1 MTTQTFQQAT
11 EGIPVSPTIKPV
23 DVSTAF
29 RGQAPE
35 MIEDFGNS
43 VKMFFTGEPMDT
55 FADGKNAVKQVQ
67 NLKTIANTVRPL
79 LLSELGGKVTNFMLE
94 QVNNNIPL
102 SEDTRAVGREK
113 LENLT
118 GLMDSQL
125 NKANLVLSTTKPG
138 TDKYAEAANVKRQIE
153 VNLPMLKQAFQSKQS
168 YTTPKNIQKILDSN
182 KTNANRQVD
191 SNASNVDLKQLTIE
205 ELLQMQNR

>member
-1 MTTQTFQQAT
+1 
-11 EGIPVSPTIKPV
+11 
-23 DVSTAF
+23 
-29 RGQAPE
+29 
-35 MIEDFGNS
+35 
-43 VKMFFTGEPMDT
+43 
-55 FADGKNAVKQVQ
+55 
-67 NLKTIANTVRPL
+67 
-79 LLSELGGKVTNFMLE
+79 MLE